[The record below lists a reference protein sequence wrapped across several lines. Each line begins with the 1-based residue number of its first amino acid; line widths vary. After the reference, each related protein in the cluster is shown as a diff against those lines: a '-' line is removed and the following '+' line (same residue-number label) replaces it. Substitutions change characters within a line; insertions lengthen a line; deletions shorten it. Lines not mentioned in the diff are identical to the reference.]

1 MEESELKNI
10 LLNHIQSILV
20 QIVRVT
26 KGIYSRPNFGNQVSE
41 TGERHAL
48 ALYRSDLIIVKSQPL
63 LLVSGEYRIVCDI
76 LQRQHKTTRKR
87 RTAMQNYDHNSR

>member
-10 LLNHIQSILV
+10 LLNHIQSIVL
-20 QIVRVT
+20 QIISVA
-26 KGIYSRPNFGNQVSE
+26 KGIYSPADVSNHVSE
-41 TGERHAL
+41 TGECHAL